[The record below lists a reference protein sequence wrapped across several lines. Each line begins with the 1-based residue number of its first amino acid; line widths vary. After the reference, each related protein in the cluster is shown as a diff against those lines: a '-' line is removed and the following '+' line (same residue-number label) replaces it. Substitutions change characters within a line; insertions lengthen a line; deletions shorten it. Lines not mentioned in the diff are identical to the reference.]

1 MPGGGQTPGSLWGT
15 NMKHKLALIGFGNV
29 GQGLAAILAEKKSV
43 LARKYGF
50 EYEIVAVSDMIKG
63 SAMSSRGIDPAE
75 LLERPQA
82 ILSKS
87 LNKDALAV
95 IRESDASI
103 VVEITYTNLET
114 GEPATSHLRTAF
126 QTGKHVATTNK
137 GPLALH
143 YSELCK
149 LAADNKVQF
158 RFEGTV
164 MAGTPLISFGLKN
177 LAGCE
182 ISEIRGLFNGT
193 TNFILTQMES
203 GAPYAQALAKAQE
216 LGYAEA
222 DPTGD
227 VEGFDT
233 MGKVLILANVFMD
246 GKLKKEDI
254 SRTGIT
260 KLTPDDIKR
269 AASEGKR
276 WKLIGSLKREGGK
289 VTGSVA
295 PQALPLSN
303 PLSSVMGATNAAQF
317 ANDLLGE
324 VTVVGPGAGRKETGF
339 AVLSDLLDIHR
350 TINS

>member
-1 MPGGGQTPGSLWGT
+1 
-15 NMKHKLALIGFGNV
+15 MKHKLALIGFGNV
-29 GQGLAAILAEKKSV
+29 GLGLATILAEKRTM
-43 LARKYGF
+43 LARRYGF
-50 EYEIVAVSDMIKG
+50 EFEIVAVSDVLKG
-63 SAMSSRGIDPAE
+63 SAMSSRGIDPEE
-75 LLERPQA
+75 LVARPQA
-82 ILSKS
+82 ALSKS
-87 LNKDALAV
+87 FQKNALAV
-95 IRESDASI
+95 IKECDAST
-103 VVEITYTNLET
+103 VVEITYTDLKT
-114 GEPATSHLRTAF
+114 GEPATSHIKTAF
-126 QTGKHVATTNK
+126 ETGKHVVTTNK

-143 YSELCK
+143 YGELTAIAASKK
-149 LAADNKVQF
+149 LQF

-177 LAGCE
+177 LAGCDS
-182 ISEIRGLFNGT
+182 SEIRGIFNGT

-246 GKLKKEDI
+246 GKLKKEEI

-269 AASEGKR
+269 AAADGKR
-276 WKLIGSLKREGGK
+276 WKLIGRLKQEGDR
-289 VTGSVA
+289 VSGSVG
-295 PQALPLSN
+295 PEALPLSN
-303 PLSSVMGATNAAQF
+303 PLTSVMGATNAAQF
-317 ANDLLGE
+317 VTDLLGE
-324 VTVVGPGAGRKETGF
+324 VTVVGAGAGRKETGF

-350 TINS
+350 TIA